1 MQEVSRELEIEI
13 EKSKELSDNLTDSK
27 LICKNLKQE
36 VLQVNKKCL
45 KRFQNSC

>member
-13 EKSKELSDNLTDSK
+13 ETSKELSENLTESK
-27 LICKNLKQE
+27 INCENLNQE
-36 VLQVNKKCL
+36 VDQVNKKCL